1 MKEGVD
7 EQKDLTL
14 SEVENTLV
22 CCLLTSVDAPGLVST
37 LLHKEMFSDA
47 ALGFVFQAVMNLYEQ
62 GVQPDMVSVE
72 TEMRRMDEAR
82 WKELN
87 GLSFLLTA
95 MLNVRHGGNVQHYAQ
110 EIKRQYMLRCLA
122 QLFVLLNIK
131 SSCFDADPEA
141 VISEAEDSLLKLRG
155 EVAGSEPIRPVGVLA
170 AEAVGWF
177 VRPESHTERV
187 G

>member
-72 TEMRRMDEAR
+72 TEMRRMDETR

-87 GLSFLLTA
+87 GLSFLLNGDA
-95 MLNVRHGGNVQHYAQ
+95 ECAPWRKCAALCSGDKAPVYVNVAWHS
-110 EIKRQYMLRCLA
+110 
-122 QLFVLLNIK
+122 LFVLLK
-131 SSCFDADPEA
+131 Y
-141 VISEAEDSLLKLRG
+141 
-155 EVAGSEPIRPVGVLA
+155 
-170 AEAVGWF
+170 
-177 VRPESHTERV
+177 
-187 G
+187 

>member
-22 CCLLTSVDAPGLVST
+22 CCLLTSVDAPGLVLT

-87 GLSFLLTA
+87 
-95 MLNVRHGGNVQHYAQ
+95 
-110 EIKRQYMLRCLA
+110 
-122 QLFVLLNIK
+122 
-131 SSCFDADPEA
+131 
-141 VISEAEDSLLKLRG
+141 
-155 EVAGSEPIRPVGVLA
+155 
-170 AEAVGWF
+170 
-177 VRPESHTERV
+177 
-187 G
+187 

>member
-87 GLSFLLTA
+87 RIVVPADG
-95 MLNVRHGGNVQHYAQ
+95 
-110 EIKRQYMLRCLA
+110 
-122 QLFVLLNIK
+122 
-131 SSCFDADPEA
+131 DAECAPWRKCAALCSGDKAP
-141 VISEAEDSLLKLRG
+141 VYVTLPGTVVCPAEY
-155 EVAGSEPIRPVGVLA
+155 
-170 AEAVGWF
+170 
-177 VRPESHTERV
+177 
-187 G
+187 

>member
-87 GLSFLLTA
+87 GLSFLRTA
-95 MLNVRHGGNVQHYAQ
+95 MLNVLKGEIKDSLSAISLALETKDSESSHYAAAVLSHELNEFRIEVQ
-110 EIKRQYMLRCLA
+110 KLYLGIREEKDDQTEYEDTMINYTDKILKQKVFT
-122 QLFVLLNIK
+122 QLEQNRFVK
-131 SSCFDADPEA
+131 M
-141 VISEAEDSLLKLRG
+141 
-155 EVAGSEPIRPVGVLA
+155 
-170 AEAVGWF
+170 
-177 VRPESHTERV
+177 
-187 G
+187 

>member
-141 VISEAEDSLLKLRG
+141 VISEAEDSLL
-155 EVAGSEPIRPVGVLA
+155 
-170 AEAVGWF
+170 
-177 VRPESHTERV
+177 
-187 G
+187 

>member
-1 MKEGVD
+1 MKEDVD

-14 SEVENTLV
+14 AEVESTLV

-122 QLFVLLNIK
+122 QLFVLLR
-131 SSCFDADPEA
+131 A
-141 VISEAEDSLLKLRG
+141 VVLMLTRRPLFRKRK
-155 EVAGSEPIRPVGVLA
+155 IRC
-170 AEAVGWF
+170 
-177 VRPESHTERV
+177 
-187 G
+187 